1 METSTSF
8 ASLVVVVVVAFL
20 MPLLLNRL
28 RLQFVPVVVAEIVAG
43 IIIGKTGFNFIHNDS
58 ILDTLSTLGFIYLL
72 FLSGLEIDFSVFA
85 SKNKNKK
92 NSQIKK
98 KKEPNSFLLAIIIFV
113 FILVISYVLALGIGL
128 FGQSSNPYLMT
139 LVIATISLG
148 IVVPTLKDTG
158 ILKSS
163 IGQNILLISVIGDL
177 VTMILL
183 AVFASLYSEQSGSIY
198 FIVILFLAGIVF
210 YFLGKYFKHRSF
222 LETMT
227 KGTIQI
233 DIRAVF
239 ALIIVFVGLAESLGT
254 EIILGSFLAGV
265 LVSLLSPNP
274 TMVHKLDS
282 FGYGFLIPIFF
293 VMVGVELDL
302 RSIFTDPQVLVLIP
316 MLLVAFYLAKLVP
329 ALFLR
334 KWYGWRTVLSV
345 GMLISAKLTLLIAA
359 ARVGERLGI
368 IGAKM
373 SSAIILVG
381 VISSIVGPIAFKKI
395 FPTEEHKKAK
405 KKVVFIG
412 ANQITLPISLELDKE
427 NFETVVF
434 HRKQEKWDR
443 VDQMGQSTFEVRDIP
458 DCRIETVN
466 EVHGFDADII
476 ILATKQDELNA
487 ELALEA
493 QNHGVERI
501 IARVETPDMVESLRD
516 KGIEVYSSLL
526 SAKTILRALI
536 ETPGLVDILTKDR
549 SLLHEV
555 RMNNPK
561 YHFCKLKDFPF
572 QGDAIIIR
580 AFRGKD
586 SIIPH
591 GDTELLLG
599 DRLIVT
605 GSREHVAK
613 LRELL
618 ES

>member
-1 METSTSF
+1 METSSSF

-20 MPLLLNRL
+20 MPILLHRL

-43 IIIGKTGFNFIHNDS
+43 IVIGKTGFNLIHNDA
-58 ILDTLSTLGFIYLL
+58 ILSTLSTLGFIYLL
-72 FLSGLEIDFSVFA
+72 FLSGLEIDFSLFA
-85 SKNKNKK
+85 SRSKNKNKE
-92 NSQIKK
+92 K
-98 KKEPNSFLLAIIIFV
+98 KKEPNSFILAITM
-113 FILVISYVLALGIGL
+113 FILILAVSYGLALLIGL

-148 IVVPTLKDTG
+148 IVVPTLKDAG
-158 ILKSS
+158 ILKTT

-183 AVFASLYSEQSGSIY
+183 AVFVSLSSTQTGSIW
-198 FIVILFLAGIVF
+198 FIVILFAAGLVF
-210 YFLGKYFKHRSF
+210 YIVGKYFKHRSF

-239 ALIIVFVGLAESLGT
+239 ALIIVLVGLAESLGT

-293 VMVGVELDL
+293 VMVGVDLDL
-302 RSIFTDPQVLVLIP
+302 RSIFTDPHVLVLIP
-316 MLLVAFYLAKLVP
+316 VLIAAFYIAKIVP

-334 KWYGWRTVLSV
+334 KWYSWRTVFSIGL
-345 GMLISAKLTLLIAA
+345 LISAKLTLLIAA
-359 ARVGERLGI
+359 ARVGERLDI
-368 IGAKM
+368 IGSKM
-373 SSAIILVG
+373 ASAIILVG
-381 VISSIVGPIAFKKI
+381 VISSIIGPIAFKKM
-395 FPTEEHKKAK
+395 FPQEHVNKK

-412 ANQITLPISLELDKE
+412 ANQITLPISWELEK
-427 NFETVVF
+427 NTFETIVY

-443 VDQMGQSTFEVRDIP
+443 LEPTNTSAFKVQDLP
-458 DCRIETVN
+458 DCRVETLH
-466 EVHGFDADII
+466 ELGAFEADILV
-476 ILATKQDELNA
+476 LATKQDELNA
-487 ELALEA
+487 QLAKEA
-493 QNHGVERI
+493 MDEGVERV
-501 IARVETPDMVESLRD
+501 IARIETPALVDELRD
-516 KGIEVYSSLL
+516 LGIEIYSGML
-526 SAKTILRALI
+526 STKTILKALI
-536 ETPGLVDILTKDR
+536 ETPGLVDILTKDK
-549 SLLHEV
+549 SVLHEIM
-555 RMNNPK
+555 MNNPT
-561 YHFCKLKDFPF
+561 YQFCKLRNFPF

-580 AFRGKD
+580 IFRNSE

-591 GDTELLLG
+591 GDTDLRLG

-605 GSREHVAK
+605 GSGEHISN

-618 ES
+618 EE